1 MNTKSIII
9 IAIII
14 IVGLLI
20 FQQYLIRN
28 STPKEDILLE
38 KINKLELKLDSIN
51 TKKDSIRKVV
61 DSTHV
66 KIINNENYYK
76 EVVNTIMLQSTN
88 SDSSFIADYIRL
100 HRSQRDSVNI
110 R

>member
-1 MNTKSIII
+1 MNTKSILI
-9 IAIII
+9 IAIIV

-38 KINKLELKLDSIN
+38 KINKLELKLDSLN
-51 TKKDSIRKVV
+51 TKKDSIRRVV

-66 KIINNENYYK
+66 KIVNNENYYK
-76 EVVNTIMLQSTN
+76 EVVNTIMLQPTS
-88 SDSSFIADYIRL
+88 SDSSFITDYIRF
-100 HRSQRDSVNI
+100 HISQRDSTNI

>member
-1 MNTKSIII
+1 MNTKGIII

-28 STPKEDILLE
+28 SKPKEDILLE

-88 SDSSFIADYIRL
+88 SDSSFITDYIRL

>member
-1 MNTKSIII
+1 MNTKSILI

-14 IVGLLI
+14 IVGLLA

-28 STPKEDILLE
+28 STPKEDILFE
-38 KINKLELKLDSIN
+38 KINKLELKLDSLNI
-51 TKKDSIRKVV
+51 KKDSIREVV

-66 KIINNENYYK
+66 KIVNNENYYK
-76 EVVNTIMLQSTN
+76 EVVNTIMLQSTS
-88 SDSSFIADYIRL
+88 SDSSFITNYIRL